1 MSENNQFFKQM
12 TANFVAAELRSK
24 PEATA
29 RLGRLKAL
37 MKGAVVVGD
46 DNVER
51 RYKFD
56 FDGVLPLTELL
67 DPAWS
72 GPVAPVVMVQ
82 VA

>member
-37 MKGAVVVGD
+37 MKGITTVGD
-46 DNVER
+46 DGIER
-51 RYKFD
+51 RYHLD
-56 FDGVLPLTELL
+56 FEGVLPLTELL

-72 GPVAPVVMVQ
+72 GPVAPVAMVQ